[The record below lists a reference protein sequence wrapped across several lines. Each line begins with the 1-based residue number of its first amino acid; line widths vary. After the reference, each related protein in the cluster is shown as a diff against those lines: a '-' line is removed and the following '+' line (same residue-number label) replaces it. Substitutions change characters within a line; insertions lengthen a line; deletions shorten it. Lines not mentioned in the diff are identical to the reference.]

1 MSEESKPKNNIILQL
16 TVKNHAGVMSHICGL
31 LARRS
36 YNVEGIMCFPLPS
49 GQLSQVCLLLNEN
62 QRLEQ
67 VIKQLDKLV
76 DVHEVQRG
84 RVDTEA
90 FSRLTSLF
98 GK

>member
-1 MSEESKPKNNIILQL
+1 MSESKPEKNAILQL

-36 YNVEGIMCFPLPS
+36 YNVEGIMCFPLPG

-67 VIKQLDKLV
+67 VIKQIDKLM
-76 DVHEVQRG
+76 DVLEVQRG
-84 RVDTEA
+84 MVTKEA
-90 FSRLTSLF
+90 FTRLTTLF
-98 GK
+98 GQ